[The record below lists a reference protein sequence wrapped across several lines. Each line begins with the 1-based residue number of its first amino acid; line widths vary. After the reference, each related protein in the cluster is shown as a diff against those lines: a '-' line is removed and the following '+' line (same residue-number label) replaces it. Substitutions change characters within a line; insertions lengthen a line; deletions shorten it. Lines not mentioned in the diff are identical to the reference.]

1 MERIGRAPDSFMWPE
16 NEDLGWY
23 SYNEILCVINPP
35 VPETRQAFM
44 LSRQDLHEIFELML
58 YY

>member
-23 SYNEILCVINPP
+23 SYNEILCVINLP